1 MFFFLQVRYLA
12 WGRWMWPLA
21 DQACWPV
28 HFFFFGKWPVHFKC
42 KGLIYSHVWR
52 IDTVA
57 GKGIEA
63 NSF

>member
-1 MFFFLQVRYLA
+1 MFFFCRSGTLRGVGGCGLWQIKLV
-12 WGRWMWPLA
+12 G
-21 DQACWPV
+21 QST
-28 HFFFFGKWPVHFKC
+28 FFFGKWPVHFKC